1 MQINERFVSVA
12 LLLPAQVLVLGGW
25 RELKRGNL
33 RVNNPRVNN
42 LCEAVGQ
49 RNALLERVPP
59 TSPHPPRRSARPLSP
74 GVLTPYPLSPS
85 RTETG
90 VRTQFP
96 KQFLS
101 LQRQEPG
108 TDFFTLIDAC
118 TRKKRGRGRGSGG
131 GKG

>member
-42 LCEAVGQ
+42 LCEAAGQ

-59 TSPHPPRRSARPLSP
+59 PTPRVGQP
-74 GVLTPYPLSPS
+74 GL
-85 RTETG
+85 
-90 VRTQFP
+90 FP
-96 KQFLS
+96 QAF
-101 LQRQEPG
+101 
-108 TDFFTLIDAC
+108 
-118 TRKKRGRGRGSGG
+118 
-131 GKG
+131 